1 MILPGLYA
9 ILSPLAVG
17 FLIGPKCLTGLL
29 AGSIA
34 SGMMLAIMM
43 ANAGGAW
50 DNAKKYIEIE
60 GAAGGKVSEKLD
72 HNARTDSTFS
82 PTTFFVP
89 IITRELKLTRLVL
102 SATRSVILSRI
113 RRVLP
118 LTSLSNS

>member
-17 FLIGPKCLTGLL
+17 FLVGPKCLTGLL

-60 GAAGGKVSEKLD
+60 GAAGGKVSENVR
-72 HNARTDSTFS
+72 HQRN
-82 PTTFFVP
+82 PH
-89 IITRELKLTRLVL
+89 TRH
-102 SATRSVILSRI
+102 
-113 RRVLP
+113 
-118 LTSLSNS
+118 

>member
-9 ILSPLAVG
+9 ILSPLTIG
-17 FLIGPKCLTGLL
+17 FLIGPKALTGLL

-60 GAAGGKVSEKLD
+60 GAAGGKVRCFD
-72 HNARTDSTFS
+72 QNIYHR
-82 PTTFFVP
+82 
-89 IITRELKLTRLVL
+89 
-102 SATRSVILSRI
+102 
-113 RRVLP
+113 
-118 LTSLSNS
+118 